1 MDMKTLKD
9 DWKDLEALVSEELS
23 KAVQEEIDFEVLSD
37 VLCRFGWTKVEI
49 PRFVDN
55 HHAVDIG
62 YWLLDNCQSEY
73 KRNGRIFLFESTK
86 DATMFIL
93 RWGS

>member
-1 MDMKTLKD
+1 MKTLKD
-9 DWKDLEALVSEELS
+9 DWKDLETLVTEDLAKQMSD
-23 KAVQEEIDFEVLSD
+23 VIDFEVLAD
-37 VLCRFGWTKVEI
+37 VVCRFGWTRFEI
-49 PRFVDN
+49 PRFIDN

-62 YWLLDNCQSEY
+62 YWLLDHCQGEY
-73 KRNGRIFLFESTK
+73 KRNGRTFLFESTK